1 MKYLI
6 TSKKNILDP
15 IGAWAP
21 WVSTRVHPCYVLK
34 NLSLWRFVIKL
45 NYKKKKKKAHY
56 KYSPIKFTNKIP
68 TKKIWPKKLQEE
80 VESLYQNVHVRVSWN
95 TQKSE
100 STHRWKT
107 RQIKTITMQYMI
119 SQSRIKHVNQIK
131 NCLISIRTVSNIEN
145 GTSSIMSKSSSHW
158 LW

>member
-45 NYKKKKKKAHY
+45 NYKKKKKAHY
-56 KYSPIKFTNKIP
+56 KYSPIQFTNKIP
-68 TKKIWPKKLQEE
+68 TKKSDLRSCKKRLK
-80 VESLYQNVHVRVSWN
+80 VF
-95 TQKSE
+95 
-100 STHRWKT
+100 
-107 RQIKTITMQYMI
+107 IKMYMYVFHEI
-119 SQSRIKHVNQIK
+119 LKRVNQRIGGK
-131 NCLISIRTVSNIEN
+131 QD
-145 GTSSIMSKSSSHW
+145 K
-158 LW
+158 

>member
-45 NYKKKKKKAHY
+45 NYKKKKKRPITNIAQFNLQI
-56 KYSPIKFTNKIP
+56 KYQ
-68 TKKIWPKKLQEE
+68 PKKSDLRSCKKRLK
-80 VESLYQNVHVRVSWN
+80 VF
-95 TQKSE
+95 
-100 STHRWKT
+100 
-107 RQIKTITMQYMI
+107 IKMYMYVFHEI
-119 SQSRIKHVNQIK
+119 LKRVNQRIGGK
-131 NCLISIRTVSNIEN
+131 QD
-145 GTSSIMSKSSSHW
+145 K
-158 LW
+158 